1 MQKIIPNLWFDSKA
15 EEAAKFYSTLFPHS
29 RDGAITRYGKE
40 GFEIHGQP
48 EGKVMTVEFE
58 LAGYK
63 FVGINGGPHF
73 KFTPAISFW
82 VVCETE
88 KEVDTLWGKLSEGG
102 APLMELQKYDWSEK
116 YGWIMDNYGLTWQIS
131 LGRLSD
137 VGQTIT
143 PSLLFV
149 GRQHGRAEEA
159 IRLYSSIFRGSNST
173 GILRY
178 GAGESPEKE
187 GTVKHAQFSL
197 GGEVFMAMD
206 SALEHSFTFNEAIS
220 LMVNC
225 ESQEEV
231 DYFWEK
237 LSEGGDEKAQQCGWL
252 KDRYGVSWQ
261 VSPTVLQTMIT
272 DPDPKKVARVTKA
285 FLAMKKF
292 DIAELQKAFEG
303 K

>member
-1 MQKIIPNLWFDSKA
+1 MQKIIPNLWFDSEA
-15 EEAAKFYSTLFPHS
+15 EEAAKYYSTLLPHS
-29 RDGAITRYGKE
+29 RVGAVTRYGKE

>member
-73 KFTPAISFW
+73 KFTPAISFF

-149 GRQHGRAEEA
+149 GKQHGRAEEA
-159 IRLYSSIFRGSNST
+159 VRLYSSIFKSSNIT

-178 GAGESPEKE
+178 SAEESPEKE

-206 SALEHSFTFNEAIS
+206 SALEHPFTFNEAIS

-225 ESQEEV
+225 ESQTEV

-237 LSEGGDEKAQQCGWL
+237 LSEEGDEKAQQCGWL